1 MPPRLAST
9 APNKPESSS
18 QDADGNEGRGKVC
31 GNEPINR
38 TLACM
43 TCATAVAP
51 INREQRSGQ
60 GPAKPRQDDHHDG
73 DDADQSHRPTGAL
86 TRDGAPG
93 RPGGYDRSVF
103 TLGFGNAQSGW
114 HLLQED
120 NAGNSQREAF
130 GRRCISG
137 EMVRI

>member
-1 MPPRLAST
+1 MHDLRNSRRPDQPRA
-9 APNKPESSS
+9 AKR
-18 QDADGNEGRGKVC
+18 AG
-31 GNEPINR
+31 
-38 TLACM
+38 
-43 TCATAVAP
+43 
-51 INREQRSGQ
+51 SG
-60 GPAKPRQDDHHDG
+60 DHHDG